1 VENLILKVVNFMSQ
15 IITYKCDSSGKY
27 CQIKL
32 DDGNRI
38 LISIA
43 QEGAKIFKLK
53 WGGLWPSETIFNIST
68 NDLFSDEYKFARE
81 RLTERSFALD
91 MLDVFKEI
99 LIQCKSLEEVRE
111 ELNKIF
117 TKKEELLKK
126 LFS

>member
-1 VENLILKVVNFMSQ
+1 MGK
-15 IITYKCDSSGKY
+15 IITYKCGPSGKY

-43 QEGAKIFKLK
+43 QEGVRVYKLK
-53 WGGLWPSETIFNIST
+53 WGGLIPSGTIFDIST
-68 NDLFSDEYKFARE
+68 KDLFSDEYKFARE
-81 RLTERSFALD
+81 RLTERSLALD

-99 LIQCKSLEEVRE
+99 LIPCKSLDEVKI

-117 TKKEELLKK
+117 VRKEE
-126 LFS
+126 SSGT